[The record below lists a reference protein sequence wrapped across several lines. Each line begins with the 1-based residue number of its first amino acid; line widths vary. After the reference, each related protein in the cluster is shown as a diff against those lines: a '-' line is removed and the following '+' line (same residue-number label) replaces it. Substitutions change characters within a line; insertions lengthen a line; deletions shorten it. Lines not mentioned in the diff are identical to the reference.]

1 MIAAFIL
8 NGRALTANV
17 PLGARVTFEGDEIH
31 LLRGRFRT
39 HIGLCIDDVRGHA
52 DVLELDEPELA
63 E

>member
-1 MIAAFIL
+1 MIAVFQF
-8 NGRALTANV
+8 NGRALTAHV
-17 PLGARVTFEGDEIH
+17 PAGSRITFEGDEIY
-31 LLRGRFRT
+31 LTRGRFRT